1 MDYIGEA
8 VRVLQR
14 DGLVIYPTETVY
26 GLGADAFSE
35 DAIMKVFEAKH
46 RPLSQPIS
54 VAVSDIGML
63 RCIAHVSPTD
73 EEFLDRFLPGPVTVV
88 LKAKRLLPGILT
100 AGTGL
105 IGVRI
110 PAHPVPI
117 ALIEGLDSPVTATSA
132 NVHGAPEPR
141 TPGDCRIMH
150 DYLIDGGSLPGRP
163 STVVDLTG
171 QRILRRGAD
180 ADQIESYLSS
190 GR

>member
-1 MDYIGEA
+1 MQEG

-26 GLGADAFSE
+26 GLGADAFSD
-35 DAIMKVFEAKH
+35 DAILKVFEAKH

-54 VAVSDIGML
+54 VAVSDIEML
-63 RCIAHVSPTD
+63 MCIAYVSPAD
-73 EEFLDRFLPGPVTVV
+73 EEFIARFLPGPVTVV
-88 LKAKRLLPGILT
+88 LKAKRLLPATLT

-105 IGVRI
+105 IGIRI

-117 ALIEGLDSPVTATSA
+117 ALIEGMDSPITATSA

-150 DYLIDGGSLPGRP
+150 DYLIDGGSLPGQP
-163 STVVDLTG
+163 STVVDLTER
-171 QRILRRGAD
+171 RILRRGAD
-180 ADQIESYLSS
+180 VDQIESYLSS